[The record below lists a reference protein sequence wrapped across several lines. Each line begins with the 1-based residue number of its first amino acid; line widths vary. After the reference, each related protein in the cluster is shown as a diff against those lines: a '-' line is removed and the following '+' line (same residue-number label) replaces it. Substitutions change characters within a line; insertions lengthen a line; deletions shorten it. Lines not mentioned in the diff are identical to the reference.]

1 MKTKDIRN
9 LPVEQE
15 YASLGPGSASASHDG
30 RAVAIDFVN
39 TKETATLRLVFP
51 AESVAGL
58 IAALQHLQGLLEDSS
73 NPLRRTDLAP
83 KH

>member
-1 MKTKDIRN
+1 MEKQDIRN

-30 RAVAIDFVN
+30 RFVAVDFVN
-39 TKETATLRLVFP
+39 TKETGTLRLVFP
-51 AESVAGL
+51 TDSVEKL
-58 IAALQHLQGLLEDSS
+58 IAALQGLQSLLEDSS
-73 NPLRRTDLAP
+73 NPLRRADLAP